1 MVDLATHL
9 RKQMPRYELA
19 QDERLER
26 AKALLGEAPAP
37 ATEDEGPDLSEFHTG
52 GGWYQIG
59 DEKVQGKEAARAA
72 LEALDG

>member
-1 MVDLATHL
+1 MADLATHL

-26 AKALLGEAPAP
+26 AKARLAELEKAEGGPSMSNTKAELLAAAEEAGVEVAED
-37 ATEDEGPDLSEFHTG
+37 ATKR
-52 GGWYQIG
+52 QI
-59 DEKVQGKEAARAA
+59 